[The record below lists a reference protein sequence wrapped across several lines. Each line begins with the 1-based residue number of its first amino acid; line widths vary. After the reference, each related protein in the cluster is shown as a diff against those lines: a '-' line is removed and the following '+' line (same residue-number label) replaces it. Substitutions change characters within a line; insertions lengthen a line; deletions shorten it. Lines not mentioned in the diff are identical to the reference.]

1 MPIRYLNGDAELA
14 TGYLSLE
21 LGREEWTTNANL
33 GIPSINRVCE
43 NRGVDENTEEMSVD

>member
-1 MPIRYLNGDAELA
+1 MIRHPSGDAELA

-21 LGREEWTTNANL
+21 VWRVEWTININL

-43 NRGVDENTEEMSVD
+43 NSRPDENSEEMSVD